1 MSRTAA
7 PRCEL
12 LIAAGDL
19 DGAICFADEQLP
31 EAGSSISAARMG
43 ACVRGKVSSW
53 RGDPAAAVRHF
64 ERAASYA
71 DQRALADPGVRDRLD
86 PLLAEAYVTVGRPD
100 EARRISAW
108 LREVG
113 ERLGRRALA
122 GDAHRIDAL
131 IQAEAG
137 DLDAAAESARAAV
150 TQHGSS
156 PLRVELARSLLALG
170 RIERRRKARKQARDA
185 LIRARELAAQIG
197 HRPLRAQIE
206 RELPLVAAAQ
216 SGTDLTAAERRVAE
230 LVAAG
235 ATNRDAA
242 AELFVSVRTVEAHV
256 ASIYRKL
263 GVRTRAQLARRLSG
277 TSGR

>member
-1 MSRTAA
+1 MRFASPMSNC
-7 PRCEL
+7 PK
-12 LIAAGDL
+12 
-19 DGAICFADEQLP
+19 P
-31 EAGSSISAARMG
+31 GSSISAARMG

-206 RELPLVAAAQ
+206 RELPLVAAAR